1 MMYLFTR
8 LSKARLLYT
17 CLFFAFFPGFVKAQ
31 TSPELVRILE
41 KSKNLRPILKNTE
54 QWEIQV
60 IYTQIDR
67 DEANKPTFTTF
78 YLNHNPTKYF
88 YPASTVKFPAV
99 VLALEKINQVSNSS
113 LGFSKYSPLFVDSAF
128 KGHEAVQGDSTS
140 KNGLATV
147 AHYAK
152 KILLTSDNDAYN
164 RLYDFL
170 GIDYINTHLH
180 RKGYLNT
187 NILHRL
193 SVPYSVEQ
201 NKVTPRIRFFSD
213 TQNDVKDSLL
223 VYTQP
228 AQASSKNYAN
238 PFPIL
243 RGNGYFKEDKLIKE
257 PFDFAAKN
265 VFLLADQQR
274 MLTAILFPNA
284 VPEGA
289 RFNLSPDDYQFV
301 RRYMS
306 QLPSEQPYPTYSPK
320 EYYDSYVKFLLFGDK
335 KEKMPSHIRIF
346 NKVGDAYG
354 YLIDNAYVVD
364 FENKVEFMLSAVI
377 YCNSDGILNDDKY
390 DYETVGFPFMGELG
404 RTIYQHELKRKK
416 THLPDLSEFVIDYKS
431 N

>member
-17 CLFFAFFPGFVKAQ
+17 CLFFAFFSGFVKAQ

-170 GIDYINTHLH
+170 GIDYINTHLY
-180 RKGYLNT
+180 R
-187 NILHRL
+187 
-193 SVPYSVEQ
+193 
-201 NKVTPRIRFFSD
+201 
-213 TQNDVKDSLL
+213 
-223 VYTQP
+223 
-228 AQASSKNYAN
+228 
-238 PFPIL
+238 
-243 RGNGYFKEDKLIKE
+243 
-257 PFDFAAKN
+257 
-265 VFLLADQQR
+265 
-274 MLTAILFPNA
+274 
-284 VPEGA
+284 
-289 RFNLSPDDYQFV
+289 
-301 RRYMS
+301 
-306 QLPSEQPYPTYSPK
+306 
-320 EYYDSYVKFLLFGDK
+320 
-335 KEKMPSHIRIF
+335 
-346 NKVGDAYG
+346 
-354 YLIDNAYVVD
+354 
-364 FENKVEFMLSAVI
+364 
-377 YCNSDGILNDDKY
+377 
-390 DYETVGFPFMGELG
+390 
-404 RTIYQHELKRKK
+404 
-416 THLPDLSEFVIDYKS
+416 
-431 N
+431 